1 MKRGC
6 LDRQHR
12 YTASV
17 TCPQFIRHTSAS
29 LLIQEN
35 ASPSVRVNLEH
46 WLNRLAPEDHNP
58 YPHTRDVS

>member
-1 MKRGC
+1 M
-6 LDRQHR
+6 
-12 YTASV
+12 